1 MKADKIIPIFKKW
14 IDAQLRVSSK
24 DNVEIK
30 PSVSFIES
38 QLLKYPITRHFAEE
52 IGPQNFIK
60 VCFTLFEMYRGL
72 SMEDAWSKSS
82 VIYFVN
88 IVKFDDRKE
97 EMVACDSCDGNGDVE
112 CGMCDGEGHTDCDQ
126 CDGTGEM
133 EIEDSKGDSETV
145 ECDYCG
151 GRGNIECDYCYGNG
165 DVNCDDCDGDGEVET
180 ENDVINVSTE
190 RWGFISNDVYNNLS
204 DIDNEIF
211 DEEDK
216 IYDLM
221 PGNEVL
227 FLSSGH
233 IYNEI
238 LNLDDVKQ
246 EYGDIDE
253 SDIMVYKIGKL
264 NLSSL
269 RFDLRGDRSKLLS
282 NPFI

>member
-1 MKADKIIPIFKKW
+1 MEADKIIPIFKKW

-24 DNVEIK
+24 DDVEIK

-82 VIYFVN
+82 VMYFVN
-88 IVKFDDRKE
+88 IVKFNNIEDEKDT
-97 EMVACDSCDGNGDVE
+97 CSSCDGHGDVE
-112 CGMCDGEGHTDCDQ
+112 CGMCNGQGHTDCDQ

-133 EIEDSKGDSETV
+133 EIEYSNGDSETV
-145 ECDYCG
+145 NCDYCG
-151 GRGNIECDYCYGNG
+151 GDGNVECDYCYGNG

-180 ENDVINVSTE
+180 GDETIEVSTE

-204 DIDNEIF
+204 DIDKEIF
-211 DEEDK
+211 DDEDK
-216 IYDLM
+216 IYDLI

-227 FLSSGH
+227 LLSSGH
-233 IYNEI
+233 LYTET
-238 LNLDDVKQ
+238 LNFDEVQ
-246 EYGDIDE
+246 REYGDISE
-253 SDIMVYKIGKL
+253 NDIMVYKIGKL
-264 NLSSL
+264 SPGSL
-269 RFDLRGDRSKLLS
+269 HFDLRGDRSKLLS